1 MQYEIYNINILI
13 YKLFIASVLVATYIS
28 NLNLPRTPVYTKI
41 LKSIKFVQLRF
52 YSHTETII
60 GTSATRRTLRHSVHR
75 VLFG

>member
-13 YKLFIASVLVATYIS
+13 YKLYIASFLVAIYKS
-28 NLNLPRTPVYTKI
+28 NLYLLRTPVYTKI
-41 LKSIKFVQLRF
+41 LKSIKSLQLRF